1 MNVSKRI
8 LVVSSAIAGVLA
20 AAGTLYSGT
29 HHEPGAEEIS
39 TGHDAVV
46 VRAASAAPSFAGVT
60 GGAGVV
66 EGRNLVVRPNSGGYS
81 STALTDEDSAANA
94 YDQITAQPTDS
105 AYREWLEREAAMAR
119 Y

>member
-1 MNVSKRI
+1 MKVSKRI
-8 LVVSSAIAGVLA
+8 LVISSAIVGLLA

-29 HHEPGAEEIS
+29 REEIS
-39 TGHDAVV
+39 SGSDPVV
-46 VRAASAAPSFAGVT
+46 VRQASTFARVT
-60 GGAGVV
+60 DGAGVV